1 MNFHNVFEQILVLF
15 LILIVGYIS
24 RRVNII
30 DDRMTKGLSNMLLKL
45 ALPALIIDSLQQSFS
60 RELLKQSG
68 QILIISLF
76 VYAASCLVA
85 FFFTKLVKAPSNQIG
100 VLRFAILFSNV
111 GFMGYPVVQ
120 AVFGREAL
128 FYAAVYNLPFNLL
141 VFTLGILVINLGSD
155 NGRRIHWRMFVNP
168 ALISVLIGFILFVCS
183 IRLPG
188 AVATTVKDVGALTT
202 PLSMIMIGA
211 LLFNS
216 DPRQVFGNWR
226 VYAVS
231 LVRLLLIPLGVWAV
245 LRMFVSQPIMVGVPT
260 IIAAMPVAANTA
272 ILAEEYDANPQL
284 ASQVVFISTLLS
296 IVTIPLLAYFTV

>member
-1 MNFHNVFEQILVLF
+1 MSFHNVFEQILVLF
-15 LILIVGYIS
+15 LILVVGYIS

-60 RELLKQSG
+60 RALLKQSG

-76 VYAASCLVA
+76 VYAASCLLA
-85 FFFTKLVKAPSNQIG
+85 FFFTKLVKAPSSQIG

-155 NGRRIHWRMFVNP
+155 NGRKIHWRMFVNP
-168 ALISVLIGFILFVCS
+168 ALISVLIGFILFVFS

-211 LLFNS
+211 LLSNS

-231 LVRLLLIPLGVWAV
+231 LVRLLIIPLGVWAV
-245 LRMFVSQPIMVGVPT
+245 LRVFVSQPIMVGVPT